1 MRVEDSFMKKSIYI
15 NSLFIF
21 LLFSYSTVFAQ
32 ITYFGDGFNKKEILI
47 LNNDNTFNY
56 KSLQRSCY
64 DDDAGLIE
72 IFGNFNNDLDAI
84 FLNPQKIIKSRI
96 KFSNDSLDIKSDSLN
111 IQKKIISSKNYSK
124 EDKFQ
129 SKFNILRYKNYEML
143 VENDDFGAVYQSLE
157 DEYLEFTRLVDID
170 DEYLNYYMR
179 SKLHIVKNRNYTK
192 KDFINSI
199 PKNFKKYFHIKPIT
213 ANVLY
218 FTEEKHRDPNII
230 ESVPDDLAM
239 LYNHKITINKGKEDG
254 LFPKMRLFA
263 QKDMKNCWKEFTILT
278 TNQNTSVV
286 ELLTDRKCKL
296 EGNILRTNPKK

>member
-1 MRVEDSFMKKSIYI
+1 MYI

-21 LLFSYSTVFAQ
+21 LLFSCPTVFAQ

-64 DDDAGLIE
+64 DNDADLVE

-111 IQKKIISSKNYSK
+111 ILKKIISSGNYSK

-129 SKFNILRYKNYEML
+129 AKFNILQYKNYEML
-143 VENDDFGAVYQSLE
+143 VENDDFGAVYRSLE
-157 DEYLEFTRLVDID
+157 DEYLDFTRLVDMD
-170 DEYLNYYMR
+170 DEYLNYYMQ
-179 SKLHIVKNRNYTK
+179 SKLHIVKDINYTK
-192 KDFINSI
+192 KDLINSI
-199 PKNFKKYFHIKPIT
+199 PEKFKKYFHIKPIT
-213 ANVLY
+213 AKVLN
-218 FTEEKHRDPNII
+218 FSEEKHRDPHIL
-230 ESVPDDLAM
+230 ESVPDDEAM
-239 LYNHKITINKGKEDG
+239 LYNHKITINKGQEDG
-254 LFPKMRLFA
+254 LFPKMKLYA
-263 QKDMKNCWKEFTILT
+263 QKDIKNCWKEFTIL
-278 TNQNTSVV
+278 NSNRNTSVV